1 MHARHVRK
9 IQGKI
14 SRGAIYT
21 TEGCMRFGGLG
32 HETLAEARRS
42 GMVTPIEIGRRH
54 YYRGDELIAWIE
66 SQAQAKS
73 QAKSPAKTKQRPSSR
88 TQNGEVGQPDA
99 G

>member
-32 HETLAEARRS
+32 HEMLAEARRS

-54 YYRGDELIAWIE
+54 YYRGDELVAWIE
-66 SQAQAKS
+66 SQAPTKS
-73 QAKSPAKTKQRPSSR
+73 QAKTKQRPSSR